1 MPHEITRCFLPP
13 GRGDFSA
20 LTPAEAGTRFSDPG
34 GMQGWVDL
42 VPEVAFSIH
51 WLLMLGVAVTCS
63 ALTLLVGWVAG
74 RASHCYVRVS
84 VVHRREVVFRTDRG
98 KTEGIALHEVQLEND
113 RCCRFRE
120 RHSVTS
126 VLTIFIPPP
135 HSRQTDFGLQLT
147 NTTNTKLRP
156 KATKCQIIL
165 AVHFC
170 HCAYV
175 GSIVF
180 VLPHLLWFYLY
191 QTSWH

>member
-1 MPHEITRCFLPP
+1 MDIAVHSLTCHTATGTRMLYRITQRYLPP
-13 GRGDFSA
+13 GRGNIPAF
-20 LTPAEAGTRFSDPG
+20 TPTEVGTRFSDPG
-34 GMQGWVDL
+34 GMQGCVDL

-51 WLLMLGVAVTCS
+51 WLLMLSVAATCS

-74 RASHCYVRVS
+74 RASHCCVHVPL
-84 VVHRREVVFRTDRG
+84 VHRREVVFRTDRG

-113 RCCRFRE
+113 RCSRFRE

-135 HSRQTDFGLQLT
+135 HSRHTDFCLQLT

-156 KATKCQIIL
+156 KAKVTKCQIIH

-170 HCAYV
+170 HCA
-175 GSIVF
+175 
-180 VLPHLLWFYLY
+180 
-191 QTSWH
+191 